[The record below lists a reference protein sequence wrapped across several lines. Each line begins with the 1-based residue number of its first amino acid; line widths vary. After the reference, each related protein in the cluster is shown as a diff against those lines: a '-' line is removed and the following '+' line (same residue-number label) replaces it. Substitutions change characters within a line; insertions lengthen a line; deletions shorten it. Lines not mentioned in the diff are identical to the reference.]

1 MNNIDFKYDIAK
13 DAENF
18 MIVAKEK
25 NQNLFSFFRGKEIF
39 EI

>member
-25 NQNLFSFFRGKEIF
+25 KSKSLLLF
-39 EI
+39 